1 MLNIFFI
8 LIITAIFLIY
18 FYYYEMRTFSYS
30 TYNLENE
37 KIKKDFKILHLSD
50 FHGIKFSNNNKKLL
64 KKIKKINPDIIVV
77 TGDIVMSGY
86 DISNSLLL
94 MEQLT
99 KITKTYFVR
108 GNHDLI
114 ESNSYNLLQDLKK
127 FGVII
132 CESKSIEF
140 KEHNIILHGLMDFL
154 DEDFN
159 KNPIYIKNEKIKNL
173 RKLEI
178 DNDKYNILMTHR
190 PYDFS
195 LFVAFNIDLTLCGH
209 THGGQWIFPIF
220 GGFIS
225 PDRKTF
231 FPEYD
236 YGLKRIGEKIM
247 IINRGLGGKLW
258 AIRLFN
264 RPEIGII
271 NIKRKL

>member
-1 MLNIFFI
+1 MFKIFFT
-8 LIITAIFLIY
+8 LIIIILFAIF

-30 TYNLENE
+30 YYNIENE
-37 KIKKDFKILHLSD
+37 KVTKNLKILHLSD
-50 FHGIKFSNNNKKLL
+50 FHGIKFGKNNKRLL
-64 KKIKKINPDIIVV
+64 NKIKKINPDIIVV

-86 DISNSLLL
+86 NISNSLLL

-114 ESNSYNLLQDLKK
+114 ESNSYNLLQELKK
-127 FGVII
+127 FDVII

-140 KEHNIILHGLMDFL
+140 EENNIILHGLMDFL

-159 KNPIYIKNEKIKNL
+159 ENPIYIKNEKIKNL
-173 RKLEI
+173 KKLEI
-178 DNDKYNILMTHR
+178 DYDKYNILITHR

-195 LFVAFNIDLTLCGH
+195 LFVTFNIDLTLCGH

-225 PDRKTF
+225 PDRKIF

-236 YGLKRIGEKIM
+236 YGLKKINDKLM

-271 NIKRKL
+271 NIKSKL